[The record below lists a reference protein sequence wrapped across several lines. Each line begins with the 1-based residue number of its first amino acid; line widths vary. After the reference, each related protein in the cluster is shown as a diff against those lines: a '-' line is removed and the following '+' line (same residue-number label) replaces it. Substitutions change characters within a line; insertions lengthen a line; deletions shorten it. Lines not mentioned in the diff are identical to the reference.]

1 MCLTLKRNHAAP
13 IDNKV
18 LTGLESDLQ
27 KRLKRI
33 CEKMDEKYVPPRK
46 FPLKR
51 RANKKPKKKEYSD
64 DNNTKDDDDAEL
76 EPKKHKRKG

>member
-1 MCLTLKRNHAAP
+1 
-13 IDNKV
+13 
-18 LTGLESDLQ
+18 
-27 KRLKRI
+27 
-33 CEKMDEKYVPPRK
+33 MDEKYVPPRK